1 MKRLAVALLA
11 TLAVPSAVPCGARA
25 DTTGATAPIVGL
37 QKSLT
42 AMEHAGGNFAAK
54 EAIIAPAIDQAF
66 DLETIL
72 KNSVGLRYATIDAAE
87 KQKLLATFRTYTLAN
102 YVSNFGSGDAT
113 FTVSPDTRQSGSD
126 VIVQTS
132 ITPSSGSATRV
143 DYVMRNTGPGYKA
156 VDVLLDGTM
165 SRVAV
170 NRSDFRAAFAQGG
183 AAGLEQT
190 LQRKTAS
197 LSGG

>member
-1 MKRLAVALLA
+1 MKRLVLALLA
-11 TLAVPSAVPCGARA
+11 SFAVPAMALA
-25 DTTGATAPIVGL
+25 DSGATASIEGL

-42 AMEHAGGNFAAK
+42 AMEHSSGNFAAK

-72 KNSVGLRYATIDAAE
+72 KNSVGLRYATIDPAE
-87 KQKLLATFRTYTLAN
+87 KQKLLATFRAYTLAN
-102 YVSNFGSGDAT
+102 YVSNFGTGSDT
-113 FTVSPDTRQSGSD
+113 FSVSPATRQSGSD

-132 ITPSSGSATRV
+132 INPSGGSPTRI
-143 DYVMRNTGPGYKA
+143 DYVMRNTGGSYKA

-197 LSGG
+197 LSGS

>member
-1 MKRLAVALLA
+1 MKRLAVALFAAQAALA
-11 TLAVPSAVPCGARA
+11 APCTALA
-25 DTTGATAPIVGL
+25 DTTGATAAIEAV

-42 AMEHAGGNFAAK
+42 AMEHSTGNFAAK

-66 DLETIL
+66 DLGTIL
-72 KNSVGLRYATIDAAE
+72 KNSVGLRYATIAPAE
-87 KQKLLATFRTYTLAN
+87 RDKLLATFRTYTLAN
-102 YVSNFGSGDAT
+102 YVSNFGSGDNT

-132 ITPSSGSATRV
+132 ITPTSGSATRV
-143 DYVMRNTGPGYKA
+143 DYVMRNTGSGYKA

-170 NRSDFRAAFAQGG
+170 NRSDFRATFEQGG
-183 AAGLEQT
+183 ASGLEQT
-190 LQRKTAS
+190 LQRKTAA

>member
-1 MKRLAVALLA
+1 MKRLAVVLLA
-11 TLAVPSAVPCGARA
+11 SLAAPYAALA
-25 DTTGATAPIVGL
+25 DTSGAAAPIAGL

-42 AMEHAGGNFAAK
+42 AMEHSSGNFAAK
-54 EAIIAPAIDQAF
+54 EAIVAPAIDQAF

-102 YVSNFGSGDAT
+102 YVSNFGTGDST

-132 ITPSSGSATRV
+132 IAPASGSATRV
-143 DYVMRNTGPGYKA
+143 DYVMRNGGSGYKA

-170 NRSDFRAAFAQGG
+170 NRSDFRAAFEQGG
-183 AAGLEQT
+183 ASGLEQT

>member
-1 MKRLAVALLA
+1 MKRVAAALLMSLAAPGVAL
-11 TLAVPSAVPCGARA
+11 A
-25 DTTGATAPIVGL
+25 DTGAAASIEGL

-42 AMEHAGGNFAAK
+42 TMEHSGGNFAAK
-54 EAIIAPAIDQAF
+54 EAIIAPAIDGAF

-72 KNSVGLRYATIDAAE
+72 KNSVGLRYTTIDATARA
-87 KQKLLATFRTYTLAN
+87 KLLATFRDYTLAN
-102 YVSNFGSGDAT
+102 YVSNFGTGDNT

-132 ITPSSGSATRV
+132 IAPASGSPTRV
-143 DYVMRNTGPGYKA
+143 DYVMRNTGAGYKA

-170 NRSDFRAAFAQGG
+170 NRSDFRAAFEQGG
-183 AAGLEQT
+183 ASGLEVT

-197 LSGG
+197 LTGG

>member
-11 TLAVPSAVPCGARA
+11 LLAAPGVALA
-25 DTTGATAPIVGL
+25 DTTGAAASIAGL

-42 AMEHAGGNFAAK
+42 TMEHSSGSFAAK
-54 EAIIAPAIDQAF
+54 EAIIAPAIDSAF

-72 KNSVGLRYATIDAAE
+72 KNSVGLRYATIDAAARG
-87 KQKLLATFRTYTLAN
+87 KLLATFRTYTLAN
-102 YVSNFGSGDAT
+102 YVSNFGSGDNT
-113 FTVSPDTRQSGSD
+113 FTVAPDTRQSGSD

-132 ITPSSGSATRV
+132 IAPPSAAPTRV
-143 DYVMRNTGPGYKA
+143 DYVMRNIGGSYKA

-170 NRSDFRAAFAQGG
+170 NRSDFRAAFEQGG
-183 AAGLEQT
+183 ASGLEQT

-197 LSGG
+197 LTGG

>member
-1 MKRLAVALLA
+1 MKRLAATLLASIAMPGVALA
-11 TLAVPSAVPCGARA
+11 DPGAA
-25 DTTGATAPIVGL
+25 AAPVEAL

-42 AMEHAGGNFAAK
+42 TMEHASGGFAAK
-54 EAIIAPAIDQAF
+54 EAIVAPAIDSAF

-72 KNSVGLRYATIDAAE
+72 KNSVGLRYATIDPAE
-87 KQKLLATFRTYTLAN
+87 RQKLLATFRTYTLAN
-102 YVSNFGSGDAT
+102 YVSNFGTGDNT

-132 ITPSSGSATRV
+132 IVPASGAPTRV
-143 DYVMRNTGPGYKA
+143 DYVMRNTGGGYKA

-170 NRSDFRAAFAQGG
+170 NRSDFRQAFEQGG

-190 LQRKTAS
+190 LQRKTAT

>member
-1 MKRLAVALLA
+1 MTRLAVALVAGLA
-11 TLAVPSAVPCGARA
+11 GSAAARA
-25 DTTGATAPIVGL
+25 DTGAVAPIEDL
-37 QKSLT
+37 QKSLA
-42 AMEHAGGNFAAK
+42 AMEHSSGGFAAK
-54 EAIIAPAIDQAF
+54 EAIVAPAIDRAF

-72 KNSVGLRYATIDAAE
+72 RNSVGLRYATIDPAE
-87 KQKLLATFRTYTLAN
+87 KRKLLATFRSYTLAN

-113 FTVSPDTRQSGSD
+113 FSVSPGTRQSDAD

-132 ITPSSGSATRV
+132 INPPSGAPTRI
-143 DYVMRNTGPGYKA
+143 DYVMRDAGGSYKA

-170 NRSDFRAAFAQGG
+170 NRSDFRAAFDQGG